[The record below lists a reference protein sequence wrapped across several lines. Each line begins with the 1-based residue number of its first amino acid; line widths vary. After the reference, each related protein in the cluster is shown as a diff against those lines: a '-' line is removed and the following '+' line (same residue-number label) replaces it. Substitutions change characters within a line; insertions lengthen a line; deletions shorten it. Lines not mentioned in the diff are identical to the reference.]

1 MSKIKIFALGGLNEN
16 GKNMYVLEI
25 DKDIIVIDAGL
36 KFADESMLG
45 IDYLVPSI
53 DYLKDNK
60 KRVKGILLTHGH
72 DENVGALADL
82 VNDLDNIPIYG
93 SKFTINIVKKEIE
106 TYNIYTKCL
115 V

>member
-60 KRVKGILLTHGH
+60 KTTSITCYFIISLF
-72 DENVGALADL
+72 
-82 VNDLDNIPIYG
+82 VNYQTRKTIYL
-93 SKFTINIVKKEIE
+93 FITINTIRYTIF
-106 TYNIYTKCL
+106 NINNIRIIFLYKIINIIL
-115 V
+115 